1 MLEVLRQGEK
11 DGLMPPRIPLEQIPA
26 QCEGT
31 IAENPFLA
39 PTKKFPASISVED
52 QKRLADGIAQVVNSE
67 VLPAYSHFADFIAKD
82 YGECSRGRPQL
93 KILELR
99 HRAEQQLGPRFDIK
113 AFHVETLGGGSLPLD
128 MLEARIENW
137 IRSQLRN
144 GASKTKVLDSREP

>member
-1 MLEVLRQGEK
+1 
-11 DGLMPPRIPLEQIPA
+11 
-26 QCEGT
+26 
-31 IAENPFLA
+31 LA

-52 QKRLADGIAQVVNSE
+52 QKRLTDGIAQVVNSE
-67 VLPAYSHFADFIAKD
+67 VLPAYRHFANFIAKD
-82 YGECSRGRPQL
+82 YGECSRGRLQL

-113 AFHVETLGGGSLPLD
+113 ALHVETLGGGSLPLD